1 MPRIANCKTD
11 IEYGG
16 PSAQEFKFFA
26 ASYSWTKAKS
36 DAFDALVQSLRKD
49 GYRNFTSSVKTI
61 GLQRKGES
69 AIYRVPAG
77 QSGSLAPYAGKY
89 VHIVCID
96 RTDDYSG
103 RIFAVSE
110 VSETG
115 QVIQKEQ
122 PKNC

>member
-1 MPRIANCKTD
+1 VPRIANCKTD

-16 PSAQEFKFFA
+16 PFAQEFKFVA
-26 ASYSWTKAKS
+26 APYNWTKEKS
-36 DAFDALVQSLRKD
+36 VAFKALVQSLRKD

-69 AIYRVPAG
+69 AIYRVPVG
-77 QSGSLAPYAGKY
+77 QRGSLAGYAGKY

-110 VSETG
+110 VSEAG
-115 QVIQKEQ
+115 LGMQK
-122 PKNC
+122 K

>member
-16 PSAQEFKFFA
+16 PSAHEFKVVA
-26 ASYSWTKAKS
+26 VPDNWTKEKS
-36 DAFDALVQSLRKD
+36 VAFEAVVQSLRKD

-69 AIYRVPAG
+69 AIYRVPVG
-77 QSGSLAPYAGKY
+77 QRGSLAAYAGKY
-89 VHIVCID
+89 VHIVCVD

-115 QVIQKEQ
+115 QPIK
-122 PKNC
+122 KKMSK